1 MRGMRTD
8 AMGWAKKHVP
18 LLVAAVVGGA
28 ALLFTVFGE
37 VGIVSAWRVDRN
49 QKRLEE
55 ENARLRDDIGRLRAE
70 MERLRTN
77 PAYIEEIA
85 RKELGL
91 IGRQENVI
99 VLERKPDAPAREPAP
114 GGTKRR

>member
-1 MRGMRTD
+1 MT
-8 AMGWAKKHVP
+8 AWAKRHVP
-18 LLVAAVVGGA
+18 LLVAAIVCGA
-28 ALLFTVFGE
+28 AVLVTVFGE
-37 VGIVSAWRVDRN
+37 VGILSSWRVDRS
-49 QKRLEE
+49 QKRLTE
-55 ENARLRDDIGRLRAE
+55 ENARLREDIGRLRVE
-70 MERLRTN
+70 VERLRTN

-99 VLERKPDAPAREPAP
+99 VLERKPDAPARDPAS